1 MFKWLMNCFRREYR
15 YRYHIQVT
23 SFPWG
28 FAYTFRIVHSLRGKE
43 DIASSVLSKGCI
55 YRNGDEFRQFKT
67 PASDVSLS
75 DIQGSNKRVGERYG
89 KLFCRFL
96 EEVEKFCTEGDPT
109 IVDFHLKEEL
119 VADFKGLERLDWM
132 INEGHFLT
140 LRSFD
145 GKRATEFAIEELSRP
160 I

>member
-1 MFKWLMNCFRREYR
+1 MFNWLMNCFRKEYC

-28 FAYTFRIVHSLRGKE
+28 FSYTFRIVHSLRGKE
-43 DIASSVLSKGCI
+43 EIASSVLSKGCI

-67 PASDVSLS
+67 PASDITLADIRGS
-75 DIQGSNKRVGERYG
+75 DKRVGERYG

-96 EEVEKFCTEGDPT
+96 KEVEKFCTDSEPA
-109 IVDFHLKEEL
+109 IVEFHLKEEL
-119 VADFKGLERLDWM
+119 VADFKGFERLDWV
-132 INEGHFLT
+132 IAEAHFLT

-145 GKRATEFAIEELSRP
+145 GKRAKELAIEELICP
-160 I
+160 D